1 MNNTPC
7 LRRVPK
13 LCVHLKFLRINVFDE
28 TWSRRATSIS
38 TTISFPFPVS
48 PFFPSFFLFYP
59 PLPLLSSRFSS
70 MCCMRT
76 SACHSVSI
84 LVLMRYV
91 NARPNAIEGVCV
103 RIHHRRDADLSRKTP
118 VSRCVRAHSRA
129 LDAYRVDIGSRP
141 SRYASRAMN
150 LPRGFSLRMYLLG
163 YLLNAH
169 VLIYVDITPCLPVRQ
184 KRNC

>member
-1 MNNTPC
+1 MCTSKIPSNQCFRWNLKQKGNFNLNYNLFP
-7 LRRVPK
+7 LSRLPFLSLFFSFLPSSSSSFLSLLLNV
-13 LCVHLKFLRINVFDE
+13 LHAHVCV
-28 TWSRRATSIS
+28 
-38 TTISFPFPVS
+38 
-48 PFFPSFFLFYP
+48 
-59 PLPLLSSRFSS
+59 
-70 MCCMRT
+70 
-76 SACHSVSI
+76 CHSVSM

-150 LPRGFSLRMYLLG
+150 LPRGFSLRIHLLR